1 MTIRRDAVK
10 AGGVLPSAAAGG
22 FPGAAPREERV
33 WDPFVRAFHWSLV
46 GLFIVAFVTGDEVE
60 WLHFAAGYA
69 IAGLVALRVAWGF
82 VGPRHA
88 RFRDFVRP
96 PWEVLAYL
104 RAAVRLRAPR
114 HLGHN
119 PAGGAMVL
127 AMLALLAGISAT
139 GFMMTTDAF
148 WGAQWVEELHEGLVN
163 TMLILIAV
171 HVVGVLLS
179 SVEHGENLIRAMF
192 TGWKR
197 AR

>member
-1 MTIRRDAVK
+1 
-10 AGGVLPSAAAGG
+10 
-22 FPGAAPREERV
+22 
-33 WDPFVRAFHWSLV
+33 
-46 GLFIVAFVTGDEVE
+46 
-60 WLHFAAGYA
+60 
-69 IAGLVALRVAWGF
+69 
-82 VGPRHA
+82 
-88 RFRDFVRP
+88 
-96 PWEVLAYL
+96 
-104 RAAVRLRAPR
+104 
-114 HLGHN
+114 
-119 PAGGAMVL
+119 MVL

-179 SVEHGENLIRAMF
+179 SVEHGENLIRSMF